1 MIATNNRKTILNL
14 AMTSLRANRL
24 RNLAAICAIILTTLL
39 ITSIFTMAL
48 SINQSM
54 QYAQMKTVGSD
65 FHGGFKYLSP
75 EQVETLLKH
84 PSIKQSSLSLNSGIL
99 HNKVFDQD
107 RVEVLQVDQ
116 NYADHGFIEFV
127 EGGLPAGENEVAL
140 NTWVLGKLGVQPEL
154 GKEITLQ
161 IDTGERI
168 INRKFTLSGYY
179 EADKQLAMA
188 GLAFVSK
195 AFTDKNLSDID
206 PVQSKESGSYV
217 NTSELSVMF
226 NNSFHI
232 EKKMNRILA
241 DTRITAPI
249 GINWAYSSVSL
260 AENVE
265 NILPYAAVIFIIM
278 LSGYLLIYNIFYISV
293 VQDVKFYGLLKMIG
307 TTPRQLRRI
316 IAIQARLLYLIAL
329 PFGLGSGYMT
339 GRWATPLTTSL
350 SGEVKGNSLSSSP
363 WIFAGAALFSFL
375 TVWIAAH
382 KPGRLAADIAPVEAV
397 KFSGVQN
404 SGKRTLKPS
413 RHGARLYR
421 MSFSNLFRSKKKL
434 SLMLSSL
441 FLSIL
446 LFNTIFT
453 VISSMDVNKYLSA
466 YIHGDYMIHNKGIVQ
481 QEGERSVNET
491 ELSEE
496 LCAKLKHLDGV
507 ESIDKVYYTLF
518 SYPPDDSV
526 RASAESS
533 ATPSALPAK
542 VHTQLYGLDSG
553 WYDLA
558 DQDILEGHF
567 NKEQFDS
574 GDYILVA
581 ETLTGPG
588 AYTSYY
594 HPGDTISYSGL
605 KRRYEVMAVLKY
617 NAFYAATSQTYF
629 GNGYN
634 AFLPAAELRQATLES
649 GTPADI
655 LSLTLNAAPG
665 KLDETGQLIRE
676 AIRPLDALQLKSRED
691 YREELSDN
699 IHIFQI
705 IGYGLSLVIALIGLL
720 NYINSVLTG
729 VIARRHEFAVLE
741 SIGMT
746 KQQLKRMLVYEGM
759 YTVLLTALLTSTIG
773 VLLTY
778 WTARGI
784 TAGMAYMEFRMMWLP
799 FILIIPI
806 LAVLSYLIT
815 LSAYKPL
822 ARSPIVERLRE
833 ME

>member
-14 AMTSLRANRL
+14 AMASLRANRL

-84 PSIKQSSLSLNSGIL
+84 PSIKQSALSLHSGIL
-99 HNKVFDQD
+99 HNKAFDQD

-127 EGGLPAGENEVAL
+127 EGGLPAGENEVVL

-232 EKKMNRILA
+232 EKKLNRILA

-260 AENVE
+260 ADNVE

-293 VQDVKFYGLLKMIG
+293 IRDVKFYGLLKMIG

-339 GRWATPLTTSL
+339 GRWVTPLTTSL

-404 SGKRTLKPS
+404 SGKRTFKPS
-413 RHGARLYR
+413 KHGARLYR

-466 YIHGDYMIHNKGIVQ
+466 YIHGDYMIHNKGIIQ
-481 QEGERSVNET
+481 QEGNAQSM
-491 ELSEE
+491 
-496 LCAKLKHLDGV
+496 KP
-507 ESIDKVYYTLF
+507 
-518 SYPPDDSV
+518 SYPRNCV
-526 RASAESS
+526 RS
-533 ATPSALPAK
+533 
-542 VHTQLYGLDSG
+542 
-553 WYDLA
+553 
-558 DQDILEGHF
+558 
-567 NKEQFDS
+567 
-574 GDYILVA
+574 
-581 ETLTGPG
+581 
-588 AYTSYY
+588 
-594 HPGDTISYSGL
+594 
-605 KRRYEVMAVLKY
+605 
-617 NAFYAATSQTYF
+617 
-629 GNGYN
+629 
-634 AFLPAAELRQATLES
+634 
-649 GTPADI
+649 
-655 LSLTLNAAPG
+655 
-665 KLDETGQLIRE
+665 
-676 AIRPLDALQLKSRED
+676 
-691 YREELSDN
+691 
-699 IHIFQI
+699 
-705 IGYGLSLVIALIGLL
+705 
-720 NYINSVLTG
+720 
-729 VIARRHEFAVLE
+729 
-741 SIGMT
+741 
-746 KQQLKRMLVYEGM
+746 
-759 YTVLLTALLTSTIG
+759 
-773 VLLTY
+773 
-778 WTARGI
+778 
-784 TAGMAYMEFRMMWLP
+784 
-799 FILIIPI
+799 
-806 LAVLSYLIT
+806 
-815 LSAYKPL
+815 
-822 ARSPIVERLRE
+822 
-833 ME
+833 

>member
-14 AMTSLRANRL
+14 AITSLRANRL

-265 NILPYAAVIFIIM
+265 SILPYAAVIFIIM

-329 PFGLGSGYMT
+329 PFGLSSGYMT
-339 GRWATPLTTSL
+339 GRWVTPLTTSL
-350 SGEVKGNSLSSSP
+350 SGELKGNSLSSSP

-413 RHGARLYR
+413 KHGARLYR

-533 ATPSALPAK
+533 AT
-542 VHTQLYGLDSG
+542 
-553 WYDLA
+553 
-558 DQDILEGHF
+558 
-567 NKEQFDS
+567 
-574 GDYILVA
+574 
-581 ETLTGPG
+581 
-588 AYTSYY
+588 
-594 HPGDTISYSGL
+594 
-605 KRRYEVMAVLKY
+605 
-617 NAFYAATSQTYF
+617 
-629 GNGYN
+629 
-634 AFLPAAELRQATLES
+634 
-649 GTPADI
+649 
-655 LSLTLNAAPG
+655 
-665 KLDETGQLIRE
+665 
-676 AIRPLDALQLKSRED
+676 
-691 YREELSDN
+691 
-699 IHIFQI
+699 
-705 IGYGLSLVIALIGLL
+705 
-720 NYINSVLTG
+720 
-729 VIARRHEFAVLE
+729 
-741 SIGMT
+741 
-746 KQQLKRMLVYEGM
+746 
-759 YTVLLTALLTSTIG
+759 
-773 VLLTY
+773 
-778 WTARGI
+778 
-784 TAGMAYMEFRMMWLP
+784 
-799 FILIIPI
+799 
-806 LAVLSYLIT
+806 
-815 LSAYKPL
+815 LSAIPD
-822 ARSPIVERLRE
+822 
-833 ME
+833 